1 MLPIL
6 ATESSFSK
14 MKYIAIFV
22 FIFLNG
28 IHYSFSQSK
37 ISAYQ
42 NEKLLIQKSK
52 IALELWEYYS
62 RYAVDSLNTIGFDL
76 LLLNTNQKD
85 PFVDAVAN
93 RLLGCYDVRSG
104 SIKNGVK
111 LLNKSKAIFLNI
123 NDYSL
128 LSEAHNELGIAYLL
142 MGDVQTAK
150 SYFKNS
156 LSIGKESS
164 RSTLSYMAEI
174 NLAKCLLQ
182 EGDLNYSK
190 RLTEHYIRFAETD
203 EKFEAVANGYSL
215 LGQIALD
222 ENKFKRAEK
231 CFNSQLQYAQKT
243 NAPFITT
250 RAIGNQAILAFMSGD
265 YEKSLLLFKK
275 VLIDRQNQGFHAYTC
290 DAYMN
295 LANFYYQREQ
305 VALANDYVDSCFNL
319 ANSHA
324 LLSHQIEVLELKKEY
339 FPSDQLA
346 NQLSRLYDDQK
357 KLIQKNHNQRKS
369 LNNKIATS
377 TKNKSE
383 MSYLYLLLACIPI
396 VLWVIYRK
404 TSE

>member
-1 MLPIL
+1 
-6 ATESSFSK
+6 
-14 MKYIAIFV
+14 
-22 FIFLNG
+22 
-28 IHYSFSQSK
+28 
-37 ISAYQ
+37 
-42 NEKLLIQKSK
+42 
-52 IALELWEYYS
+52 
-62 RYAVDSLNTIGFDL
+62 
-76 LLLNTNQKD
+76 
-85 PFVDAVAN
+85 
-93 RLLGCYDVRSG
+93 
-104 SIKNGVK
+104 
-111 LLNKSKAIFLNI
+111 
-123 NDYSL
+123 
-128 LSEAHNELGIAYLL
+128 
-142 MGDVQTAK
+142 
-150 SYFKNS
+150 
-156 LSIGKESS
+156 
-164 RSTLSYMAEI
+164 
-174 NLAKCLLQ
+174 
-182 EGDLNYSK
+182 
-190 RLTEHYIRFAETD
+190 
-203 EKFEAVANGYSL
+203 
-215 LGQIALD
+215 
-222 ENKFKRAEK
+222 
-231 CFNSQLQYAQKT
+231 
-243 NAPFITT
+243 
-250 RAIGNQAILAFMSGD
+250 MSGD